1 MSCSGET
8 IEHVW
13 QNRTEK
19 TSQDQCRETKSEATF
34 PAISERRGWE
44 LRIVLKCT
52 SPGKIDD
59 VDFDRSACAIVLSDD
74 LTKELSIEENVE
86 IITRRS
92 KRSLMRCCGVF
103 D

>member
-1 MSCSGET
+1 MGTLNS
-8 IEHVW
+8 
-13 QNRTEK
+13 
-19 TSQDQCRETKSEATF
+19 SEMYFA
-34 PAISERRGWE
+34 R
-44 LRIVLKCT
+44 
-52 SPGKIDD
+52 KIDD
-59 VDFDRSACAIVLSDD
+59 IDFDRSACAIVSSDD